1 MFIDRVVIEVRS
13 GKGGDGAIAFLRDR
27 NTAKG
32 GPSGGNGGRGGSIF
46 LRASSRVST
55 LINYR
60 FSKTII
66 AKDGEKG
73 GNKNKYGHKAEDVY
87 CDVPVGTV
95 VINEE
100 DNSLLCDLKKDGQ
113 IFLVAKG
120 GRGGRGNLCFKSNYN
135 KTPRIA
141 ENGMPG
147 ETKRIVLEL
156 KLLADVGLVGFPSV
170 GKSTFLSVVSKAN
183 PLIGDY
189 DFTTIEPN
197 LGVCYINKFENFVI
211 ADLPGLI
218 EGAAKGRGLGFTFLR
233 HIERCKVI
241 CHMISLD
248 GRYDPIFAYKTI
260 ENELKEYGN
269 NLEKKK
275 RIIVCTKLD
284 CDGATER
291 FLKFK
296 EEMLSQNVEQVYA
309 ISSLTH
315 QNLDEVCK
323 ILYQTVLETNTNEEE
338 VEENNEDHKIYT
350 LKEEKEKFNI
360 IKVKNNLFKICGE
373 TVEKTFKL
381 INISSD
387 EGMLRLLKYLDNL
400 GVNEALKEKG
410 AQNGDIVTLCGFEF
424 EYFD

>member
-1 MFIDRVVIEVRS
+1 MKTLHELATKLQKYIIQSQEDAHNQTNLNVTKYNNLKLRMETRIHYPNVIVCIGISEATFNIADGTKTDGGLGPDEKYVRKWLGS
-13 GKGGDGAIAFLRDR
+13 STVIA
-27 NTAKG
+27 
-32 GPSGGNGGRGGSIF
+32 
-46 LRASSRVST
+46 
-55 LINYR
+55 
-60 FSKTII
+60 
-66 AKDGEKG
+66 
-73 GNKNKYGHKAEDVY
+73 
-87 CDVPVGTV
+87 
-95 VINEE
+95 
-100 DNSLLCDLKKDGQ
+100 DLKEEGDRAV
-113 IFLVAKG
+113 VAKG

-296 EEMLSQNVEQVYA
+296 EEMLSKNVEQVYA

-360 IKVKNNLFKICGE
+360 IKVKNNLFKIYGE

-400 GVNEALKEKG
+400 G
-410 AQNGDIVTLCGFEF
+410 GFCWAF
-424 EYFD
+424 YKNVSFSQLYFFFFKKYCFSIIIFIL

>member
-1 MFIDRVVIEVRS
+1 MFIDRVIIEVRS

-27 NTAKG
+27 NTSKG
-32 GPSGGNGGRGGSIF
+32 GPSGGNGGRGGSIY
-46 LRASSRVST
+46 LRASSKIST

-66 AKDGEKG
+66 ARDGEKG
-73 GNKNKYGHKAEDVY
+73 GNKNKYGHKADDVF

-95 VINEE
+95 IFNEA
-100 DNSLLCDLKKDGQ
+100 DNSLLCDLNKDGQ
-113 IFLVAKG
+113 VFLVAKG
-120 GRGGRGNLCFKSNYN
+120 GRGGRGNLCFKSNFN
-135 KTPRIA
+135 KTPKIA
-141 ENGMPG
+141 ENGFPG
-147 ETKRIVLEL
+147 ETKRLILEL

-218 EGAAKGRGLGFTFLR
+218 EGAAKGKGLGFTFLR

-248 GRYDPIFAYKTI
+248 GRYDPFFAYNTI
-260 ENELKEYGN
+260 ENEINEYGK
-269 NLEKKK
+269 NLKDKKK
-275 RIIVCTKLD
+275 IIVCTKLD
-284 CDGATER
+284 CDGALDR
-291 FLKFK
+291 FNKFK
-296 EEMLSQNVEQVYA
+296 EQLSKVNINNVYA
-309 ISSLTH
+309 ISSITHENLTK
-315 QNLDEVCK
+315 VCE
-323 ILYQTVLETNTNEEE
+323 ILYKTVLETPKQSDDTIQ
-338 VEENNEDHKIYT
+338 EDHNHKIYT
-350 LKEEKEKFNI
+350 LEKEKEKFNI
-360 IKVKNNLFKICGE
+360 LKISNNLYKITGE

-381 INISSD
+381 INITTD

-400 GVNEALKEKG
+400 GVNEALREKG
-410 AQNGDIVTLCGFEF
+410 AKNGDIVTLCDFEF